1 MIKSFRHKGLKQVFE
16 TDTRKG
22 VPPML
27 ARRIVRLLDRLDSAI
42 NVMDLNL
49 PGFGLHELKG
59 NRKGTWAIKINKNW
73 RITFRFRD
81 SDAYEV
87 DLEDYH

>member
-27 ARRIVRLLDRLDSAI
+27 AQRIVRLLDRLDSAI